1 MTQQQQAY
9 LYAGLAVACWS
20 TVASAFKITLRY
32 LSVLEMLFL
41 ASLTSAAVLFAILCL
56 QGKVRALLTGRRQ
69 DTLRSLGLGVG
80 NPFVYYLILFQ
91 AYDLL
96 PAQEAQPLNY
106 LWPLMVV
113 LLSALLLRQRISPA
127 QGLAILVSFLG
138 VLVISTRGD
147 VLSFR
152 FTHAPGAALAVSS
165 SVVWALFWI
174 LNMKDKRDAVVKLFL
189 CSLSGSLCAA
199 LAVLLTGGLRPLPLG
214 GVLGALYIG
223 LFEMGV
229 TFVLWLKALSLSRNT
244 ALVSNF
250 VYLSPFLSL
259 AVIRCTVGETIL
271 PSSVIGLGFIM
282 AGVILQG
289 WVGRRKS

>member
-1 MTQQQQAY
+1 M
-9 LYAGLAVACWS
+9 
-20 TVASAFKITLRY
+20 
-32 LSVLEMLFL
+32 
-41 ASLTSAAVLFAILCL
+41 
-56 QGKVRALLTGRRQ
+56 
-69 DTLRSLGLGVG
+69 
-80 NPFVYYLILFQ
+80 
-91 AYDLL
+91 
-96 PAQEAQPLNY
+96 
-106 LWPLMVV
+106 
-113 LLSALLLRQRISPA
+113 
-127 QGLAILVSFLG
+127 
-138 VLVISTRGD
+138 
-147 VLSFR
+147 SFR

-174 LNMKDKRDAVVKLFL
+174 LNMKDKRDAVVKLLL

-289 WVGRRKS
+289 WLGRRKP